1 MMHPTGIDLPEQRPI
16 VHFARLQEVVAWP
29 IVPLERIT
37 PIALTSA
44 CEQRL
49 G

>member
-1 MMHPTGIDLPEQRPI
+1 MTHSLGIELPKENPI

-29 IVPLERIT
+29 IVPLERMT
-37 PIALTSA
+37 PA
-44 CEQRL
+44 